1 VAILQ
6 ELPGR
11 NKTWRY
17 FPDDALRLVSCQSP
31 GNSLFVVVM
40 GHQGSGKQ
48 NTLIGGK
55 KIGGVMP
62 ALLRHPAKTLKK
74 GYFNG

>member
-11 NKTWRY
+11 NKRGRY
-17 FPDDALRLVSCQSP
+17 FPDGALRLVSCQSP

-40 GHQGSGKQ
+40 GHRGSGKQ
-48 NTLIGGK
+48 NTLFGGEK
-55 KIGGVMP
+55 GGGVMP
-62 ALLRHPAKTLKK
+62 VPLRHPVKTLKK
-74 GYFNG
+74 RIL